1 MQAFATLFRRE
12 LGSYFTSMTRYVII
26 AAVMFLTGYSFV
38 VLLVKLQQVPTPM
51 PITEMFYVT
60 PFFWIILLLATP
72 AITMRLFALE
82 KFSGTFETLMTAPVT
97 DLQVVLAKFGAAL
110 VFYMIMWLPLLGC
123 ILLVRY
129 FTSDPGALD
138 IGVVLST
145 FLGIFLLGGVF
156 ISVGSCASAIT
167 RSQATAAM
175 ITLVFGA
182 ALFLLGVL
190 AGQLPSESA
199 SWQTR
204 VLSTLSIFDQMHD
217 FARGV
222 VDTQPVVLFVSL
234 TLFFL
239 FLNLRIIESRR
250 WK

>member
-12 LGSYFTSMTRYVII
+12 LANYFLSMTGYIII

-51 PITEMFYVT
+51 TITEMFYVT

-82 KFSGTFETLMTAPVT
+82 KFSGTFETLMTAPVS
-97 DLQVVLAKFGAAL
+97 DLQVVLAKFTAAL
-110 VFYMIMWLPLLGC
+110 LFYMIMWLPLLGC
-123 ILLVRY
+123 ILVVRY
-129 FTSDPGALD
+129 FTSDPAAFD
-138 IGVVLST
+138 TGVVIST

-156 ISVGSCASAIT
+156 VSAGCCASAIT

-199 SWQTR
+199 SWRTQ
-204 VLSTLSIFDQMHD
+204 VLSTLAIFDQMHD
-217 FARGV
+217 FSRGV
-222 VDTQPVVLFVSL
+222 VDTRSVVLFVSV

-239 FLNLRIIESRR
+239 FLNLRIVESRR
-250 WK
+250 WR